1 MPKNDQ
7 QHKGYNIELKTGFTI
22 VYFMLIKKNKSDC
35 VLIPFPE
42 LLW

>member
-22 VYFMLIKKNKSDC
+22 LYFMLIKKIN
-35 VLIPFPE
+35 
-42 LLW
+42 